1 MSPIRRAGVSPAH
14 TNRQARRLPY
24 EPRSYFCRML
34 LRSRLCFFRVF
45 RGVTAREGS
54 MRIQG
59 IIPPVATPM
68 RDNEDL
74 DLPRLRWFLDH
85 LINNGVHGIFVLGT
99 NSEFYAL
106 DEREKQEV
114 IAAAVAHVNKRVPV
128 YAGTGAETTRE
139 VIRLTKMAERE
150 GVDGVSIITPYFI
163 SPTQQEIFDHYR
175 RIAESTK
182 LPVVLYNNPSTCG
195 GLTIAVDTVARLAE
209 IPNILAVKDSS
220 GDLQN
225 TNEYLRVVP
234 ERFSV
239 LMGRDTLI
247 FPALMFGARGAVPAT
262 GNIAPAL
269 LAEIYNAF
277 QRGDLEASKA
287 AQLRLNPLRLALSLC
302 TAPGAVKEALRLAG
316 RSIGPCRSPVSGIA
330 PEKLP
335 KMRAA
340 LMAAGVIH
348 QHDAPASA

>member
-1 MSPIRRAGVSPAH
+1 
-14 TNRQARRLPY
+14 
-24 EPRSYFCRML
+24 
-34 LRSRLCFFRVF
+34 
-45 RGVTAREGS
+45 
-54 MRIQG
+54 MRIHG

-68 RDNEDL
+68 HANEDV

-85 LINNGVHGIFVLGT
+85 LISSGVHGVFVLGT

-114 IAAAVAHVNKRVPV
+114 IATAVAHVNKRVPV

-139 VIRLTKMAERE
+139 VVRLTKMAERE
-150 GVDGVSIITPYFI
+150 GADGVSIITPYFV
-163 SPTQQEIFDHYR
+163 SPTQQEIYDHYR
-175 RIAESTK
+175 RIAEQTA
-182 LPVVLYNNPSTCG
+182 LPVILYNNPATCG
-195 GLTIAVDTVARLAE
+195 GVKIDVDTAARLAE

-225 TNEYLRVVP
+225 TVEMIRAVP

-247 FPALMFGARGAVPAT
+247 FSALMFGARGAVPAT

-269 LAEIYNAF
+269 LAEIYDRF
-277 QRGDLEASKA
+277 QRGDIEGSRA
-287 AQLRLNPLRLALSLC
+287 AQLRLNPLRLALTLC
-302 TAPGAVKEALRLAG
+302 TAPGAVKEALRLVG

-340 LMAAGVIH
+340 LIAA
-348 QHDAPASA
+348 DLL

>member
-1 MSPIRRAGVSPAH
+1 M
-14 TNRQARRLPY
+14 
-24 EPRSYFCRML
+24 
-34 LRSRLCFFRVF
+34 RVI
-45 RGVTAREGS
+45 
-54 MRIQG
+54 MHIHG

-68 RDNEDL
+68 QANEDL
-74 DLPRLRWFLDH
+74 DLPRLKWFLDH
-85 LINNGVHGIFVLGT
+85 LIAKGVHGVFVLGT

-114 IAAAVAHVNKRVPV
+114 IATAVAHVNKRVPV

-139 VIRLTKMAERE
+139 VVRLTKMAERE

-163 SPTQQEIFDHYR
+163 NPTQQEIYDHYR
-175 RIAESTK
+175 RIAEQTR
-182 LPVVLYNNPSTCG
+182 LPVLLYNNPGTCG
-195 GLTIAVDTVARLAE
+195 GIKIDVDTVARLAE
-209 IPNILAVKDSS
+209 IPNILGVKDSS

-225 TNEYLRVVP
+225 TLEFIRVVP
-234 ERFSV
+234 SRFSV

-247 FPALMFGARGAVPAT
+247 FSALMFGARGAVPAT

-287 AQLRLNPLRLALSLC
+287 AQLRLNPLRLALGLC
-302 TAPGAVKEALRLAG
+302 TQPGGVKSALQIMG
-316 RSIGPCRSPVSGIA
+316 MPIGPCRSPVA
-330 PEKLP
+330 ALAAEKQT

-340 LMAAGVIH
+340 LQAAGLL
-348 QHDAPASA
+348 AG